1 MSEFVFLLRSSDAGR
16 REAMGTPE
24 AAQKS
29 LGTWMNWIRG
39 LEANGSLKNRGIPL
53 DPKGKVVSGKTP
65 VVVDGPYAEAKD
77 LVLGF
82 LVIEARD
89 IDHAVEIAGG
99 CPIAQG
105 GGAVE
110 VRPVMPMAG

>member
-1 MSEFVFLLRSSDAGR
+1 MSEFVFLLRSSEAGR
-16 REAMGTPE
+16 KEAMGTPE

-29 LGTWMNWIRG
+29 LTTWMTWIRG
-39 LEANGSLKNRGIPL
+39 LEANGNLKNRGIPL
-53 DPKGKVVSGKTP
+53 DPKGRVVSGNGP
-65 VVVDGPYAEAKD
+65 VIDGPYAEAKD

-89 IDHAVEIAGG
+89 IDHAVEIAGS
-99 CPIAQG
+99 CPIAQA

-110 VRPVMPMAG
+110 VRPVMPMAV

>member
-16 REAMGTPE
+16 RAAMGTPE

-29 LGTWMNWIRG
+29 LATWMTWIRE
-39 LEANGSLKNRGIPL
+39 LEANGNLKNRGLPL
-53 DPKGKVVSGKTP
+53 DPQGQVVSGQPP

-89 IDHAVEIAGG
+89 MQHAVEIAGG
-99 CPIAQG
+99 CPIARG

-110 VRPVMPMAG
+110 VRPVMPMAV

>member
-16 REAMGTPE
+16 QAAMGTPE

-29 LGTWMNWIRG
+29 LATWMHWIRE
-39 LEANGSLKNRGIPL
+39 LEANGNLKNRGIPL
-53 DPKGKVVSGKTP
+53 DPKGKVVSSKHP
-65 VVVDGPYAEAKD
+65 VVDGPYAEAKD

-89 IDHAVEIAGG
+89 IDHAVEIAAG

-110 VRPVMPMAG
+110 VRPVMPMAV